1 MILPRLKLLKSFL
14 RDDGVIFVSIDENE
28 YGNLRVI
35 MDKLFGISN
44 RIGTIIWKNAT
55 DNM

>member
-1 MILPRLKLLKSFL
+1 MIFPRLKLLKSFL

-35 MDKLFGISN
+35 MDELFGSLSIN
-44 RIGTIIWKNAT
+44 IFLGPK
-55 DNM
+55 